1 MERHLLLGLGL
12 LAIVASVPCFF
23 FGLRAAYHFFSM
35 IGHRKT
41 GASGL
46 AADLVPFFA
55 PLMPQQFTD
64 QGNVHRRAFL
74 RDLNWALVFGAF
86 IAIAFAVL
94 GIGGGADAL

>member
-1 MERHLLLGLGL
+1 MEHYFMLGLGL
-12 LAIVASVPCFF
+12 LAIVAFVPCFF
-23 FGLRAAYHFFSM
+23 FGLRAAFHFFFM
-35 IGHRKT
+35 LGHRRT
-41 GASGL
+41 EVSGL

-86 IAIAFAVL
+86 IAIVFAVL